1 MSKPKLTIIAGCNGS
16 GKSSFSYYIV
26 KNTVI
31 PFDFDKRRQEIYDA
45 FTFDF
50 ELREEMAHNKTILE
64 FENQVDE
71 AITKKNDFAYETN
84 YHIHPLA
91 FAEKFKAANFEIN
104 LIYFCLQNTSIAK
117 ERVAIRVNN
126 GGHFVSDTEIES
138 RFYLGYKNL
147 DATYSFYDNV
157 QLFDTST
164 ECEIPKEIAF
174 LSSKKVIR
182 KDKKSC
188 QKLASLFPELSSVIL
203 N

>member
-64 FENQVDE
+64 FENQVD
-71 AITKKNDFAYETN
+71 ETN

-188 QKLASLFPELSSVIL
+188 QKLASFFPELSSVIL